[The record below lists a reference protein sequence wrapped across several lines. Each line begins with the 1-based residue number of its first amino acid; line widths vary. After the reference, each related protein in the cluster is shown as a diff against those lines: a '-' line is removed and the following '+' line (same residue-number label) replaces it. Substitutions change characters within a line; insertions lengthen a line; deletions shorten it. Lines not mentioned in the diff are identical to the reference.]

1 MQYFFFNT
9 IGNFIE
15 YLNALNIFLD
25 IFFLL
30 IFYNNFKYF
39 NLFIHTPLECLKYYI
54 DVVLRIQCT
63 DHKFY

>member
-25 IFFLL
+25 IFFFVNIL
-30 IFYNNFKYF
+30 
-39 NLFIHTPLECLKYYI
+39 
-54 DVVLRIQCT
+54 
-63 DHKFY
+63 